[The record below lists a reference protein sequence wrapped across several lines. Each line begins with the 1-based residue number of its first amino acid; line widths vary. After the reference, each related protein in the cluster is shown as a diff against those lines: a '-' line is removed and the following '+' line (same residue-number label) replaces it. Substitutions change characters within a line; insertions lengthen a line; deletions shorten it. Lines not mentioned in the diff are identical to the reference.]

1 MTMKNAEPILKE
13 IEMIRNYR
21 NEIIKQD
28 DDLKNI
34 IKDIESNVKGEKH
47 NSIGSL
53 RDDRDVV
60 EFKLNGS
67 DVKGAED
74 VKFILISHIET
85 IIEERMVDAITDKLI
100 KDVDDEKL
108 EQNIM
113 NKVKIKLDRERQ

>member
-1 MTMKNAEPILKE
+1 MTIKNAEPILKE
-13 IEMIRNYR
+13 IEMMRNYR

-85 IIEERMVDAITDKLI
+85 IIEERMVDTITDKLI

>member
-1 MTMKNAEPILKE
+1 MTTKNAEPILKE

>member
-1 MTMKNAEPILKE
+1 MTIKNAEPILKE
-13 IEMIRNYR
+13 IEMMRNYR

>member
-1 MTMKNAEPILKE
+1 MTMKNEEPILKE

>member
-1 MTMKNAEPILKE
+1 MKNAEPILKE

>member
-1 MTMKNAEPILKE
+1 MKNEEPILKE